1 VADTHLP
8 KGGRRVP
15 AECVE
20 ALRACDALVHA
31 GDFISFEALEWFA
44 ALGPELIAVSGN
56 VDDERVRAVLPEE
69 RIVDLDGFRLAVV
82 HDAGPAKGRLRRM
95 RRRFPDASALVFGH
109 SHMPLHGVEAGF
121 EIFNPGSPTERRR
134 APRRSFGVLEL
145 DRGKHRFRHVWL

>member
-8 KGGRRVP
+8 KGRRRVP

-20 ALRACDALVHA
+20 ALRACDVVVHA
-31 GDFISFEALEWFA
+31 GDFISFGAVEWFT

-56 VDDERVRAVLPEE
+56 VDDERVQALLPEE
-69 RIVDLDGFRLAVV
+69 RVVDLDGFRLAVV
-82 HDAGPAKGRLRRM
+82 HDAGPAKGRLQRM
-95 RRRFPDASALVFGH
+95 RGRFPDASALVFGH
-109 SHMPLHGVEAGF
+109 SHMPLHEVEAGF

-145 DRGKHRFRHVWL
+145 DRGQHRFRHVWL